1 MARAKIGERR
11 SNPAIRPV
19 AGQRSTGLRSA
30 MFRDVVMLLYA
41 TTGRLQQMK
50 RVVASSVDL
59 NSAEYSIVAALYRL
73 GPKSGIRVR
82 DIAKYLHMA
91 PENVTTA
98 VGRLVETKWVVKTI
112 DTSDARAVTLSLHRS
127 ARQRIDRLTEELI
140 DVNDIWF
147 RDMGPAEINQL
158 SKYLERIL
166 DGFDA
171 AYQRAWEKFHSPLS
185 RGHDLASWR
194 RRHRHQGRGR
204 GPRRSTIRQ

>member
-1 MARAKIGERR
+1 MSEQLMARAKVGERR
-11 SNPAIRPV
+11 SNPFIRPV
-19 AGQRSTGLRSA
+19 AGPRSPGARSA

-41 TTGRLQQMK
+41 TTGRLQRLK

-73 GPKSGIRVR
+73 GPNSGIRVR

-98 VGRLVETKWVVKTI
+98 VGRLVKTKWVVKAI
-112 DTSDARAVTLSLHRS
+112 DRSDARAVTLTLHRS
-127 ARQRIDRLTEELI
+127 ARQRIDRLTEELAG
-140 DVNDIWF
+140 VNDVWF
-147 RDMGPAEINQL
+147 RDMSPAEIHQL

-171 AYQRAWEKFHSPLS
+171 AYQRAWEKFQSPLN
-185 RGHDLASWR
+185 RGHNL
-194 RRHRHQGRGR
+194 
-204 GPRRSTIRQ
+204 P

>member
-1 MARAKIGERR
+1 MARAKVGERR
-11 SNPAIRPV
+11 STSTIRPV
-19 AGQRSTGLRSA
+19 AGPRSPAARSA

-41 TTGRLQQMK
+41 TTGRLQRLK

-73 GPKSGIRVR
+73 GPNSGIRVR

-98 VGRLVETKWVVKTI
+98 VGRLVKTKWVVKAL
-112 DTSDARAVTLSLHRS
+112 DPSDARAVTLTLHRS
-127 ARQRIDRLTEELI
+127 ARQRIDQLTEELVE
-140 DVNDIWF
+140 VNDVWF

-171 AYQRAWEKFHSPLS
+171 AYQRAWEKFQSPLS
-185 RGHDLASWR
+185 RGHDL
-194 RRHRHQGRGR
+194 
-204 GPRRSTIRQ
+204 P